1 MRSRPNDLF
10 ARIFDV
16 SVSLRKHYATG
27 LGISMVVPASFLF
40 VALWGEGSWAAAW
53 RVVSGDWII
62 VLAVTTSVAI
72 STSIG
77 SYARELSRST
87 SAMTCTASGSVT
99 SIIAMAS
106 CCLHHATDALAAASI
121 VLGSSAAFLLRYR
134 VEFVG
139 VGLIMNAFGT
149 GLMLR
154 QIFRY
159 RKKLEHKEVR

>member
-1 MRSRPNDLF
+1 MTSLSNQSLERFLDLS
-10 ARIFDV
+10 I
-16 SVSLRKHYATG
+16 SLRKHYATG
-27 LGISMVVPASFLF
+27 LGLSMVVPASFLF
-40 VALWGEGSWAAAW
+40 VALWGEGSLAAAW
-53 RVVSGDWII
+53 RIVSGDWLI
-62 VLAVTTSVAI
+62 VLAVTTSVAV

-87 SAMTCTASGSVT
+87 SAMTCTATGSVT
-99 SIIAMAS
+99 STIAMVS

-121 VLGSSAAFLLRYR
+121 VLGGSAVFLLRYR

-139 VGLIMNAFGT
+139 IGLAVNAFGT

-159 RKKLEHKEVR
+159 RRKLENS